1 MKGLLVISR
10 GTALVL
16 LAIYIAYLY
25 FQLVSHKDLFD
36 SAKDPGNLDSP
47 LGERGSSAGSI
58 NERTSEHAAS
68 GANARTGVVAQETGE
83 EESEKA
89 EMSVVAAAIS

>member
-1 MKGLLVISR
+1 M
-10 GTALVL
+10 
-16 LAIYIAYLY
+16 IYIAYLY

-36 SAKDPGNLDSP
+36 SAVDPGNIDSP
-47 LGERGSSAGSI
+47 RSSSAGSI
-58 NERTSEHAAS
+58 IERTSDHAAS
-68 GANARTGVVAQETGE
+68 GANARTGVAAQETGE